1 MWPSNNSG
9 LAVMRQCASAT
20 SLTSPTL
27 AIADERRSIYAGC
40 TFGQSNSP
48 VQGCRRLHQI
58 MHLRKTGVRR
68 LPLGHRFLD
77 GFLVRA
83 RSTLERG
90 RRPCDQSHGVAAATR
105 ERVVHV
111 EPSRASS
118 GTTLHIEKLCLVAIT
133 YARFIVRLCN
143 APACKRV
150 GNVLAKPKP
159 LDRLGP
165 FR

>member
-90 RRPCDQSHGVAAATR
+90 RSPCDQSHGVAAATR

-118 GTTLHIEKLCLVAIT
+118 VEKLCLVAIT

-143 APACKRV
+143 APACNKSRSSDRRV
-150 GNVLAKPKP
+150 GNVLAK
-159 LDRLGP
+159 
-165 FR
+165 